1 MRFGGLFG
9 GFVLCNVV
17 HRHRFDFGDGG
28 AFVLGF
34 AFPVEFG
41 RDVGW
46 ICVARGSLDE
56 VGGKTAV
63 EVVAAF
69 EFSLDGDG
77 ERAGGTFVENGFA
90 IGVDAAR
97 VARFPFGVVFALE
110 LIEVF
115 VLPSRFGDGE
125 IDHEFVV
132 IGKF

>member
-1 MRFGGLFG
+1 MR
-9 GFVLCNVV
+9 NVV

-28 AFVLGF
+28 AFALGF
-34 AFPVEFG
+34 VFPVEFG
-41 RDVGW
+41 KDVVDNR
-46 ICVARGSLDE
+46 VARDSSDE

-63 EVVAAF
+63 KVAATF
-69 EFSLDGDG
+69 EFTLDGDG

-132 IGKF
+132 MGEF

>member
-1 MRFGGLFG
+1 M
-9 GFVLCNVV
+9 CNVV

-28 AFVLGF
+28 AFALGF

-46 ICVARGSLDE
+46 ICVARGSLDGS
-56 VGGKTAV
+56 GGETAV

-77 ERAGGTFVENGFA
+77 ERAGRAFVENGFVV
-90 IGVDAAR
+90 GVDAAR
-97 VARFPFGVVFALE
+97 VARFPVGVVLALE

-115 VLPSRFGDGE
+115 VLPGRFGDGE

-132 IGKF
+132 IGEF